1 MKMIQSKKKTE
12 LDGKTWSKYSI
23 SVWSDIEKDREDKS
37 LNHPALFPKSL
48 ASRLIE
54 IFTNTGDLVLDI
66 FAGSGSTLVA
76 SRNNGRRSVGIE
88 ISEEYIKLSKSRLA
102 QPTLQFSGNTVHEP
116 IIICDDARNIKKHI
130 EENSVHLCVTSPPY
144 WNILNQKR
152 TADYKETRNYGN
164 MEKDLSY
171 IDDYKEFVKV
181 LGDIFQVV
189 YDVLV
194 IDGYLVVNVMD
205 IRKGPNYYALH
216 MDLATELTGRGY
228 VLDDIIIWDRRRD
241 YNNLRPLGYPYV
253 FRVNKVHEYLLIFQ
267 KR

>member
-1 MKMIQSKKKTE
+1 MAQSKKKTE
-12 LDGKTWSKYSI
+12 
-23 SVWSDIEKDREDKS
+23 
-37 LNHPALFPKSL
+37 
-48 ASRLIE
+48 
-54 IFTNTGDLVLDI
+54 
-66 FAGSGSTLVA
+66 
-76 SRNNGRRSVGIE
+76 
-88 ISEEYIKLSKSRLA
+88 
-102 QPTLQFSGNTVHEP
+102 QFDDNTVHEP

-130 EENSVHLCVTSPPY
+130 AENSVHLCVTSPPY

-164 MEKDLSY
+164 IEKDLSY
-171 IDDYKEFVKV
+171 IDDYKEFIKV
-181 LGDIFQVV
+181 LGDMFQVV

-194 IDGYLVVNVMD
+194 INGYLVVNVMD
-205 IRKGPNYYALH
+205 IRKGSNYYAFH

-267 KR
+267 RR